1 MSQIDVLL
9 KILFEKFPKS
19 NDEIIFL
26 TLFTKVCYNE
36 SNKIRG
42 CKDEK
47 ISGAVDAMKLM
58 AAFFAERKLSQNF
71 SWAVWLNPTDC
82 LSVSTDR
89 RGS

>member
-42 CKDEK
+42 CKYEK
-47 ISGAVDAMKLM
+47 ISGAVNAMKLV
-58 AAFFAERKLSQNF
+58 AAFFAERKIVTKFFLGCVVKSYRLSFCQY
-71 SWAVWLNPTDC
+71 
-82 LSVSTDR
+82 
-89 RGS
+89 

>member
-58 AAFFAERKLSQNF
+58 AAFFAERKIVTEFFLGCMVKSYRLSFCQY
-71 SWAVWLNPTDC
+71 
-82 LSVSTDR
+82 
-89 RGS
+89 